1 MKKKAKQKQKK
12 QLPLVVGIT
21 ALFGVLF
28 TLSVFLDRKTKET
41 PIVATTMPELAFS
54 YAQGETLYQANC
66 STCHGPTLGGRKGL
80 GPPFVHGYYKPSHH
94 GDIAFYRAVEQ
105 GVTAHHWQFGN
116 MPPVP
121 SLSKSDVEQIIKYIR
136 AVQRDNGIS

>member
-1 MKKKAKQKQKK
+1 MKKLAKNKF
-12 QLPLVVGIT
+12 LLMVGIT
-21 ALFGVLF
+21 GLLGVLF
-28 TLSVFLDRKTKET
+28 TFLGFLDRNNKDT
-41 PIVATTMPELAFS
+41 PIVETTMPELAFS
-54 YAQGETLYQANC
+54 YAQGQTLYQSNC
-66 STCHGPTLGGRKGL
+66 SSCHGPTLGGRKGL

-94 GDIAFYRAVEQ
+94 ADIAFYRAVEQ